1 MTGIIDQAAQV
12 LSSSNVDRGFVSD
25 IISPK
30 LYTSISK
37 AKQKKKKK
45 KKKKRHR
52 SYKWRTTPSA
62 ARKSKSFALKNS
74 SG

>member
-30 LYTSISK
+30 LYTFISK
-37 AKQKKKKK
+37 AKQKKKG
-45 KKKKRHR
+45 HR

>member
-37 AKQKKKKK
+37 AKQKKKDIDLTNGVQ
-45 KKKKRHR
+45 HLLQLE
-52 SYKWRTTPSA
+52 S
-62 ARKSKSFALKNS
+62 LNLLH
-74 SG
+74 